1 VRVIDLDDPLTSARD
16 VKSTVTSLLH
26 ALGAIGPPAE
36 RVVRVIDQA
45 IAKYVPTSTL
55 STSAQRTKFAEFFPE
70 EDGGE
75 PAAVKWAELS
85 PAERALDSSFAHVLA
100 MYFTGSRLTLHDD
113 YAVMIRR
120 SAVFVSHLWEHFI
133 TPDIV
138 ASKLSIVSAMA
149 ELSDPADSARS
160 TLTRVATVLA
170 SVRESSMSLQDMVAV
185 LTLREVC
192 RHLQASGSHDAVVKA
207 QALLS
212 DAFSSSSASLDAA
225 GLDKL
230 LASLDQVVQQTDARA
245 RVPGAGDTVAATLTQ
260 SAQQRRPQ
268 EQQQPRQQQQ
278 SPRRSETEGRHEP
291 NPPGKIVCRRC
302 ECVASQAPYGAAH
315 FQHCDKRYHKSGR
328 ELEPWEADRQGHE
341 QSTGAF
347 KFNQAP
353 PKPQGWT
360 QPRPHAERA
369 AAATR
374 IAAIE
379 PAAEP
384 HAASAPAPVQHAS
397 VDVDTLVMRVCE
409 ELMKHDVYPCVPV
422 AAAAQRSSVPS
433 GSMSRGAL
441 LDSGS
446 GAHVFASVAEL
457 NTARLQV
464 LKWFTGA
471 SSVTQGMG
479 TRSIRTPSVPVTLSD
494 VALFRA
500 IPSDIVSLGRLIAA
514 GWHFHAVGAAD
525 GQINLTTPHGAVVPV
540 VLRRHVLWIPA
551 SHIDPVATTVGSASP
566 LADPVRLRQLVCRA
580 VLRNR
585 LRNRIRSA
593 VARLRHRLAP
603 PSTTTDET
611 TPSVPPTLPPAD
623 LATPSAAVDQ
633 PAPVVPTDT
642 PIDDK
647 VLPAPLP
654 TAVLPVL
661 STSSASAP
669 NTLPPA
675 ASSSVDAPNTSTTTD
690 SSSTPAPSASTATD
704 SSSTSLPTD
713 APSAPTVS
721 QQIRTRLRA
730 LLLSAL
736 GWLFASPAP
745 TPSPRSPTARQPR
758 TAPAESP
765 APSYRLGRSTVP
777 ADSAASVFH
786 AICNHRGPPVM
797 RAAGNAGTVWPG
809 LPSRFWGLSS
819 SCAAC
824 AEANQGAVR
833 VRHNNRSPSHSP
845 SVGPPPEPVFQ
856 PGHDPARLRG
866 AEVLSCDIVYVPMG
880 DGRPKQ
886 KALFVVDV
894 HSTASFLVKI
904 ADKPAAEGALRTVLN
919 RVNVTSRAYQIRVG
933 CDNDSAL
940 VAALTRAAKPFPNVH
955 VTTYP
960 SGEPNCN
967 PSERMWRHIQAAGR
981 ANAVAAGH
989 GPRWL
994 FAATEQAVTHNLWLP
1009 APSRANARPID
1020 MLHDGLPAG
1029 ITLCKLEQPCLV
1041 PFGCVAY
1048 ATRKDTSAADT
1059 RPAALPSARAEPG
1072 YVVGYADPWGTVMRV
1087 WIPNRKTQF
1096 ETVCRR
1102 APVCQPHVFQLPQS
1116 PTKAPAAPAIFQS
1129 FDLGVGPSTSALSSS
1144 GHPFQPTDASTSPLS
1159 TDAPTPVS
1167 SPSTEAPSPVVTPR
1181 RSPSPDPLLESW
1193 PSTPVATATAAS
1205 SSTDASSTESP
1216 LLSLPALPAIRIAGR
1231 LRRPRP
1237 LRPLLDVRSRFRH
1250 ALRGAFVA
1258 ALARHGLPP
1267 PAEST
1272 DAPSGLGAPVD
1283 DVAPPS
1289 AVSGDAADLAASSGD
1304 ADDPAYTATLDAARS
1319 ATSPSDLAT
1328 STFALNNYVPGVLAD
1343 GAEVVARVSAD
1354 IPWKRAL
1361 ASPDRDAAIAALDK
1375 ELSSLERRS
1384 LTPIPPDH
1392 PERLAAEQRATPGRV
1407 VLAQKRDGRY
1417 KGRGCVRG
1425 DKQDKVLLDGTGF
1438 VYYAPSSQAAAV
1450 RALLFRGRRPP
1461 GYTVA
1466 TVDVTTAFLQ
1476 SMPFDETVPPRYVWF
1491 RHPVSGERIYYR
1503 QRTPLYGE
1511 ASAPRRWADTLAM
1524 HLRSCGFVPGEN
1536 DKAVWFNKQLS
1547 VSVICHVD
1555 DLLFSGPAAAVH
1567 SILAQLGSLLDLDE
1581 PHFLSPTTPID
1592 FLGALISIND
1602 THIFMSLESYI
1613 HTTLE
1618 MFEPIFSHSIPCVST
1633 PFQHDLDG
1641 GEELTVRQRKDYATG
1656 VGALGWISNCRPD
1669 VLFAFSRLSQHL
1681 SHPTT
1686 DAWLGLRRALGYLK
1700 ARPSLCLGQRLDADP
1715 TWAHYTDSDYA
1726 ANTEAANHMRP
1737 HLGVLITCGG
1747 TPIHFSSKVSK
1758 VAFAHPQITTAHAD
1772 VSVAACEIYALSNGV
1787 CDALGLS
1794 YVVEELGLPSIPL
1807 PLQFFVDNTTAKC
1820 FANGTVQRSK
1830 LKHID
1835 CRQCWVTT
1843 VRDSRLVRVD
1853 HIGTEHN
1860 LADFFTK
1867 SLPTARFECLRDQLM
1882 MCPHHRS

>member
-1 VRVIDLDDPLTSARD
+1 MDSQISASEVRAKARAIERFLEIMHNKPAECVGSTHSRDDPVEVRAT
-16 VKSTVTSLLH
+16 
-26 ALGAIGPPAE
+26 ALAMALVS
-36 RVVRVIDQA
+36 RVVHR
-45 IAKYVPTSTL
+45 TR
-55 STSAQRTKFAEFFPE
+55 AQ
-70 EDGGE
+70 
-75 PAAVKWAELS
+75 
-85 PAERALDSSFAHVLA
+85 H
-100 MYFTGSRLTLHDD
+100 
-113 YAVMIRR
+113 
-120 SAVFVSHLWEHFI
+120 
-133 TPDIV
+133 
-138 ASKLSIVSAMA
+138 
-149 ELSDPADSARS
+149 
-160 TLTRVATVLA
+160 
-170 SVRESSMSLQDMVAV
+170 
-185 LTLREVC
+185 
-192 RHLQASGSHDAVVKA
+192 A
-207 QALLS
+207 QH
-212 DAFSSSSASLDAA
+212 
-225 GLDKL
+225 
-230 LASLDQVVQQTDARA
+230 
-245 RVPGAGDTVAATLTQ
+245 VAATQ
-260 SAQQRRPQ
+260 D
-268 EQQQPRQQQQ
+268 
-278 SPRRSETEGRHEP
+278 GRD
-291 NPPGKIVCRRC
+291 N
-302 ECVASQAPYGAAH
+302 
-315 FQHCDKRYHKSGR
+315 
-328 ELEPWEADRQGHE
+328 
-341 QSTGAF
+341 
-347 KFNQAP
+347 
-353 PKPQGWT
+353 
-360 QPRPHAERA
+360 
-369 AAATR
+369 
-374 IAAIE
+374 
-379 PAAEP
+379 
-384 HAASAPAPVQHAS
+384 
-397 VDVDTLVMRVCE
+397 
-409 ELMKHDVYPCVPV
+409 
-422 AAAAQRSSVPS
+422 
-433 GSMSRGAL
+433 GAL
-441 LDSGS
+441 LDSGA
-446 GAHVFASVAEL
+446 GIHVFTNVA
-457 NTARLQV
+457 NPNSARRPL
-464 LKWFTGA
+464 LKAFDGTT
-471 SSVTQGMG
+471 SSTQGVG
-479 TRSIRTPSVPVTLSD
+479 TRQLHSSHGPITLSD
-494 VALFRA
+494 VALFQ
-500 IPSDIVSLGRLIAA
+500 SMDNDIVSLGRLIMA
-514 GWHFHAVGAAD
+514 GWQLHATGAAD
-525 GQINLTTPHGAVVPV
+525 GQIYLTTPAGAHVPV
-540 VLRRHVLWIPA
+540 ILRRRVLWIPS
-551 SHIDPVATTVGSASP
+551 SHIAPIKNTMAAVSDWPSLRSI
-566 LADPVRLRQLVCRA
+566 LRQRLRTALISAMQHTLRTPTDTPSEHHGMAASQSPVVPSGLDYA
-580 VLRNR
+580 VLRARVRDR
-585 LRNRIRSA
+585 LL
-593 VARLRHRLAP
+593 ARARRRLVP
-603 PSTTTDET
+603 PFTTTDET
-611 TPSVPPTLPPAD
+611 STPTVMPTLPPMD

-642 PIDDK
+642 PID

-654 TAVLPVL
+654 TAVLPAM
-661 STSSASAP
+661 SPSSVSAP
-669 NTLPPA
+669 NTSTPA
-675 ASSSVDAPNTSTTTD
+675 ASSSVAAPNTSTLTD
-690 SSSTPAPSASTATD
+690 SLSVSAPTTLTPAT
-704 SSSTSLPTD
+704 SSSAQSPSSAKASVHATTSLPTD

-721 QQIRTRLRA
+721 QQIRTRLCA

-833 VRHNNRSPSHSP
+833 VRHDNRSPSHSP

-940 VAALTRAAKPFPNVH
+940 VGALTRAAKPFPNVH

-1020 MLHDGLPAG
+1020 MLHDGLPVG

-1048 ATRKDTSAADT
+1048 ATRKGTSAADT
-1059 RPAALPSARAEPG
+1059 RPTALPSARAEPG

-1087 WIPNRKTQF
+1087 WIPNRKSQF

-1116 PTKAPAAPAIFQS
+1116 PTKAPAAPALFRS

-1283 DVAPPS
+1283 DVAPPL

-1618 MFEPIFSHSIPCVST
+1618 MFAPIFSHSIPCVST

-1700 ARPSLCLGQRLDADP
+1700 ATPSLCLGQRLDADP